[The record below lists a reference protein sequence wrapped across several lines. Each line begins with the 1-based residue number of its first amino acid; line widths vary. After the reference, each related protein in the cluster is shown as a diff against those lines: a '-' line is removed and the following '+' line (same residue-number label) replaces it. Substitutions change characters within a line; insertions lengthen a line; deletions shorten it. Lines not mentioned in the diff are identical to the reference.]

1 MMSYRAKVRS
11 HPLTNGIRGVAAVD
25 GGTGLSCTR
34 GFPDSDIKL
43 EIYSSGVIIISNQ
56 YNLSLS

>member
-43 EIYSSGVIIISNQ
+43 
-56 YNLSLS
+56 